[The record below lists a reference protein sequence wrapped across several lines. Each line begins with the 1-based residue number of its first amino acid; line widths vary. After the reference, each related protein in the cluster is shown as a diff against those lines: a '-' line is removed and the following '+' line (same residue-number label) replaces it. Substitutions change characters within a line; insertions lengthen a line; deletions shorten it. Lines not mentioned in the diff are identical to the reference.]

1 MTDGLSF
8 SDLLLSSEA
17 DDELKEAFASF
28 AGGASEVSSDKL
40 GDILSGMGISPTKE
54 ELEDMVKRADANG
67 NGKIDFEDFKKM
79 ISSRATTAEDEKAL
93 MTALTYF
100 ASDGKIDT
108 AAMCGA
114 LLAFNAP
121 AADADDMGR
130 LKAEGASLDVQE
142 FYLQLTEV

>member
-8 SDLLLSSEA
+8 SDLLLSPEA

-28 AGGASEVSSDKL
+28 AGGAAEVGSDKL
-40 GDILSGMGISPTKE
+40 GDILAGMGITPTQE
-54 ELEDMVKRADANG
+54 ELADMIKRADENG
-67 NGKIDFEDFKKM
+67 NGSIDYGDFKKM
-79 ISSRATTAEDEKAL
+79 ISERATTAEDEKAL

-100 ASDGKIDT
+100 AADGKIDT
-108 AAMCGA
+108 GAMCGS

-121 AADADDMGR
+121 AADAADMGR

-142 FYLQLTEV
+142 FYLKLTEV